1 MIYQLLFAG
10 LATIHLAS
18 SFGLSFRQFKVAR
31 AVHDVEGDDIVR
43 DTCLGAKIP
52 TAGSSDSCGRSA
64 RRSNDVK
71 SLLFMRDGTAAC
83 DNTQSID
90 NIDSAD
96 RDKQTIRVPKLVVGP
111 NDTSIS
117 VDNHVI
123 MMTVKGNEN
132 GVGSYTCMIDSTGT
146 GNSTD
151 AGIWTEMEVTSNS
164 TDKISSDGGADVE
177 IQAAIDPNQ
186 TCTGRLEDKENVCT
200 VKCNDAATPGSLE
213 KSVYVQIEEED
224 STPTPTDPT
233 IDVEAQATGRAGARH
248 SNAVGMG
255 TVDAVGSLSTNI

>member
-1 MIYQLLFAG
+1 
-10 LATIHLAS
+10 
-18 SFGLSFRQFKVAR
+18 
-31 AVHDVEGDDIVR
+31 
-43 DTCLGAKIP
+43 
-52 TAGSSDSCGRSA
+52 
-64 RRSNDVK
+64 
-71 SLLFMRDGTAAC
+71 MRDGTAAC

-151 AGIWTEMEVTSNS
+151 AGIWTQMEVTSNS
-164 TDKISSDGGADVE
+164 TDKISSDGGADVVSFRDGINAAFELIVSFQE

-200 VKCNDAATPGSLE
+200 VKCNDAAIPGSLE

-248 SNAVGMG
+248 SNAATKG
-255 TVDAVGSLSTNI
+255 TSGPIIVHPTQMSKPVI